1 MPRFE
6 HRAFAQNKVEIHE
19 PELVAMVMRG
29 DYLSRRARLLR
40 RWRWALAAALAL
52 LVAVA
57 GLLLAVGPGQRA
69 AAQDLPLRLHI
80 IANSDNAADQALKL
94 QVRDAVVEYLT
105 PLLAQVQTRE
115 EAEALL
121 AEQLPQLQ
129 ALAAGMTA
137 DFGYG
142 AQAEMGRFDF
152 PARRYGQL
160 QLPAGEYPAL
170 RLVLGEGAGRN
181 WWCVLFP
188 PLCFVDEAGEFAVC
202 PEAGGAAPEGSLL
215 AGERQVKLKICEI
228 FNQK

>member
-1 MPRFE
+1 MPGFE
-6 HRAFAQNKVEIHE
+6 HKAFTQSKVEIHE
-19 PELVAMVMRG
+19 PELAAMVMRG
-29 DYLSRRARLLR
+29 DYLGRRARLLR
-40 RWRWALAAALAL
+40 RWRWALAAALL
-52 LVAVA
+52 
-57 GLLLAVGPGQRA
+57 LLLAVAALLLLVGPGQRA

-115 EAEALL
+115 EAEQLL
-121 AEQLPQLQ
+121 AEQLPQLE

-170 RLVLGEGAGRN
+170 RLVLGEGEGHN

-188 PLCFVDEAGEFAVC
+188 PLCFVDEAGEFNVS
-202 PEAGGAAPEGSLL
+202 GGAPEGSLL

-228 FNQK
+228 FNRK